1 MSEEVEKEEGMLEQL
16 VLQVGNLV
24 HNEAPV
30 SQDE

>member
-24 HNEAPV
+24 HNEVPV

>member
-24 HNEAPV
+24 HNEVPV
-30 SQDE
+30 SEDE